1 MSTMNISLPDP
12 MKAFV
17 DEQVAERG
25 YGSSS
30 EYVRDLIRK
39 DGDRQK
45 LRSLLLAGAESGPTG
60 PIDATY
66 FDSLRARIA
75 SRHTA

>member
-39 DGDRQK
+39 DGDRQR
-45 LRSLLLAGAESGPTG
+45 LRSLLLAGAESSPTE
-60 PIDATY
+60 PADAAY
-66 FDSLRARIA
+66 FETLRARIA
-75 SRHTA
+75 GRQPA

>member
-17 DEQVAERG
+17 DEQVAVRG
-25 YGSSS
+25 YSSSS

-45 LRSLLLAGAESGPTG
+45 LRSLLLAGAQSSPTE
-60 PIDATY
+60 PVDAAY
-66 FDSLRARIA
+66 FDTLRARIA
-75 SRHTA
+75 GRRPA